1 MQKYRRRERT
11 MSYLSGEAMD
21 KLLALCPQTLKNL
34 DEDAASLAEEIIS
47 KYNREEIKSAERLI
61 FHAITTI
68 SKYLLTERAEDNELD
83 ALLIYFENL
92 FMDTGENPIEALIG
106 VFTYYL
112 LSKPHFDSYRHLIS
126 SYVFDEID
134 LGEAA

>member
-1 MQKYRRRERT
+1 
-11 MSYLSGEAMD
+11 MSYLSDGAMD
-21 KLLALCPQTLKNL
+21 KLYALCPKTLKNL
-34 DEDAASLAEEIIS
+34 DEDAASLADEIIS
-47 KYNREEIKSAERLI
+47 KYNKEEVKSAERLI
-61 FHAITTI
+61 FHAITTV

-92 FMDTGENPIEALIG
+92 FIDTGENPIEALIG

>member
-1 MQKYRRRERT
+1 MKYLTNAARER
-11 MSYLSGEAMD
+11 LQI
-21 KLLALCPQTLKNL
+21 LCPQTLKNL

-47 KYNREEIKSAERLI
+47 KYNKEEVKSAERLI
-61 FHAITTI
+61 FHAITTV

>member
-1 MQKYRRRERT
+1 MET
-11 MSYLSGEAMD
+11 LYLTANALD
-21 KLLALCPQTLKNL
+21 KLTVLCPQTLKNL
-34 DEDAASLAEEIIS
+34 DEDAAFLAEEIIS
-47 KYNREEIKSAERLI
+47 KYNKEKVKSAEKLI
-61 FHAITTI
+61 FHAITTV
-68 SKYLLTERAEDNELD
+68 SKYLLTGRAEDNELD

-92 FMDTGENPIEALIG
+92 FIDTGENPIEALIG

>member
-1 MQKYRRRERT
+1 MET
-11 MSYLSGEAMD
+11 LYLTANALD
-21 KLLALCPQTLKNL
+21 KLTALCPQTLKNL
-34 DEDAASLAEEIIS
+34 DEDAPVLAEEIIS
-47 KYNREEIKSAERLI
+47 KYNKEEVKSAERLI
-61 FHAITTI
+61 FHAITTV
-68 SKYLLTERAEDNELD
+68 SKYLLTERAEDSELD

>member
-1 MQKYRRRERT
+1 MEA
-11 MSYLSGEAMD
+11 SYLTDNALD
-21 KLLALCPQTLKNL
+21 KLIALCPQTLKNL

-47 KYNREEIKSAERLI
+47 KYNKEEVKSAERLI
-61 FHAITTI
+61 FHAVTTV

>member
-1 MQKYRRRERT
+1 MG
-11 MSYLSGEAMD
+11 YLSDEATD
-21 KLLALCPQTLKNL
+21 KLIALCPQTLKNL
-34 DEDAASLAEEIIS
+34 DEDAPALAEEIIS
-47 KYNREEIKSAERLI
+47 KYNKEEIKSAERLI
-61 FHAITTI
+61 FHAITTV
-68 SKYLLTERAEDNELD
+68 SKYLLTERAEDSELD

-106 VFTYYL
+106 LFTYYL

>member
-1 MQKYRRRERT
+1 ML
-11 MSYLSGEAMD
+11 YLSDEAMD

-34 DEDAASLAEEIIS
+34 DEDAASLTEEIIS
-47 KYNREEIKSAERLI
+47 KYNKEEIKSAERLI
-61 FHAITTI
+61 FHAITTV
-68 SKYLLTERAEDNELD
+68 SKYLLTERAEDSELD

-92 FMDTGENPIEALIG
+92 FIDTGENPIEALIG

-126 SYVFDEID
+126 SYMFDEID

>member
-1 MQKYRRRERT
+1 MET
-11 MSYLSGEAMD
+11 LYLTANALD
-21 KLLALCPQTLKNL
+21 KLTALCPQTLKNL

-47 KYNREEIKSAERLI
+47 KYNKEEVKSAERLI
-61 FHAITTI
+61 LHAITTV
-68 SKYLLTERAEDNELD
+68 SKYLLTERAEDSELD

-92 FMDTGENPIEALIG
+92 FIDTGENPIEALIG

>member
-1 MQKYRRRERT
+1 
-11 MSYLSGEAMD
+11 MSYLSDEAMD

-47 KYNREEIKSAERLI
+47 KYNKEEVKSAERLI

-68 SKYLLTERAEDNELD
+68 SKYLLTERAEDSELD

-92 FMDTGENPIEALIG
+92 FMDSGENPIEALIG

>member
-1 MQKYRRRERT
+1 MET
-11 MSYLSGEAMD
+11 LYLTTNALD
-21 KLLALCPQTLKNL
+21 KLVALCPQTLKNL

-47 KYNREEIKSAERLI
+47 KYNKEEVKSAERLI
-61 FHAITTI
+61 FHAITTV
-68 SKYLLTERAEDNELD
+68 SKYLLTERAEDSELD

>member
-1 MQKYRRRERT
+1 
-11 MSYLSGEAMD
+11 MSYLSDEAMD

-47 KYNREEIKSAERLI
+47 KYNKEEVKSAERLI
-61 FHAITTI
+61 FHAITTV
-68 SKYLLTERAEDNELD
+68 SKYLLTERAEDSELD

-92 FMDTGENPIEALIG
+92 FMDSGENPIEALIG

-112 LSKPHFDSYRHLIS
+112 LSKPQFDSYRHLIS
-126 SYVFDEID
+126 TYLFDETD
-134 LGEAA
+134 LGEIA

>member
-1 MQKYRRRERT
+1 MET
-11 MSYLSGEAMD
+11 LYLTANALD
-21 KLLALCPQTLKNL
+21 KLTVLCPQTLKNL

-47 KYNREEIKSAERLI
+47 KYNKEEVKSAERLI
-61 FHAITTI
+61 FHAITTV
-68 SKYLLTERAEDNELD
+68 SKYLLTERAEDSELD

>member
-1 MQKYRRRERT
+1 MEG
-11 MSYLSGEAMD
+11 SYLTDNALD
-21 KLLALCPQTLKNL
+21 KLIALCPQTLKNL

-47 KYNREEIKSAERLI
+47 KYNKEEVKSAERLI
-61 FHAITTI
+61 FHAITTV
-68 SKYLLTERAEDNELD
+68 SKYLLTERAEDSELD

>member
-1 MQKYRRRERT
+1 
-11 MSYLSGEAMD
+11 MSYLSDEAMD

-34 DEDAASLAEEIIS
+34 DKDSASLAEEIIS
-47 KYNREEIKSAERLI
+47 KYNKEEVKSAERLI
-61 FHAITTI
+61 FHAITTV
-68 SKYLLTERAEDNELD
+68 SKYLLTERAEDSELD

>member
-1 MQKYRRRERT
+1 MG
-11 MSYLSGEAMD
+11 YLSAEAMD
-21 KLLALCPQTLKNL
+21 KLIALCPQTLKNI

-47 KYNREEIKSAERLI
+47 KYNKEEVKSAERLI
-61 FHAITTI
+61 FHAITTV
-68 SKYLLTERAEDNELD
+68 SKYLLTERAEDSELD

-126 SYVFDEID
+126 TYLFDEID

>member
-1 MQKYRRRERT
+1 MEA
-11 MSYLSGEAMD
+11 SYLTDNALD
-21 KLLALCPQTLKNL
+21 KLIALCPQTLKNL

-47 KYNREEIKSAERLI
+47 KYNKEEVKSAERLI
-61 FHAITTI
+61 FHAITTV

>member
-1 MQKYRRRERT
+1 ME
-11 MSYLSGEAMD
+11 SLYLSSHALD
-21 KLLALCPQTLKNL
+21 KLAALCPQTLKNL

-47 KYNREEIKSAERLI
+47 KYNKEEVKSAERLI
-61 FHAITTI
+61 SHAITTV
-68 SKYLLTERAEDNELD
+68 SKYLLTERAKDGELD

-92 FMDTGENPIEALIG
+92 FVDAEENPIEALIG

-126 SYVFDEID
+126 AYVFDEVD
-134 LGEAA
+134 LGEVT

>member
-1 MQKYRRRERT
+1 
-11 MSYLSGEAMD
+11 MSYLSDEAMD
-21 KLLALCPQTLKNL
+21 KLIALCPQTLKNL

-47 KYNREEIKSAERLI
+47 KYNKEEVKSAERLI
-61 FHAITTI
+61 FHAITTV
-68 SKYLLTERAEDNELD
+68 SKYLLTERAEDSELD

>member
-1 MQKYRRRERT
+1 MEA
-11 MSYLSGEAMD
+11 SYLTDNALD
-21 KLLALCPQTLKNL
+21 KLIALCPQTLKNL

-47 KYNREEIKSAERLI
+47 KYNKEEVKSAERLI
-61 FHAITTI
+61 FHAITTV
-68 SKYLLTERAEDNELD
+68 SKYLLTDRAEDSELD

-92 FMDTGENPIEALIG
+92 FMDSGENPIEALIG

-112 LSKPHFDSYRHLIS
+112 LSKPHFDSYRHLIT

>member
-1 MQKYRRRERT
+1 
-11 MSYLSGEAMD
+11 MSYLSDEAMD
-21 KLLALCPQTLKNL
+21 KLFALCPQTLKNL

-47 KYNREEIKSAERLI
+47 KYNKEEVKSAERLV
-61 FHAITTI
+61 FHAITTV
-68 SKYLLTERAEDNELD
+68 SKYLLTERAEDSELD

>member
-1 MQKYRRRERT
+1 MET
-11 MSYLSGEAMD
+11 LYLTANALD
-21 KLLALCPQTLKNL
+21 KLVALCPQTLKNL

-47 KYNREEIKSAERLI
+47 KYNKEEEVKTAERLI

-68 SKYLLTERAEDNELD
+68 SKYLLTERAEDSELD

-112 LSKPHFDSYRHLIS
+112 LSKPYFDSYRHLIS
-126 SYVFDEID
+126 SYVFDEVDI
-134 LGEAA
+134 GEVT